1 MYATFFLSVPNS
13 QCILV
18 LLSVM
23 GRYAS
28 CLLSKMGDT
37 SDGPN
42 ALFDRASKA
51 AGVAHTLLNVRF
63 RGKCLFLIRFKG

>member
-28 CLLSKMGDT
+28 YLLSKMGDT
-37 SDGPN
+37 RHDPN

-51 AGVAHTLLNVRF
+51 AGVAIHY
-63 RGKCLFLIRFKG
+63 